1 MGATTPVAAARFA
14 RSELGFGDDSPLT
27 DAMRAIE
34 SAGRTPVTVLPLPD
48 GVAGAYGKKSGRGFI
63 FVSSNDHPPRR
74 RFTLA
79 HEYGHHV
86 LNHVTAIDREED
98 IYGSPKSRRE
108 QEANAFAAEFL
119 APRNAVEKWM
129 EARQYDKVDLKV
141 LVDLAT
147 SFGISAQAA
156 RYRLTEA
163 RFIPRVSDQDRFDAS
178 IHSGEHLQLQ
188 RRDGIAEFS
197 DSLALERIEIGGR
210 RMPERLR
217 LNVIR
222 SYEHGLADVDRAAA
236 ALRQS
241 ADELTKEFAALGIA
255 PIPDDDE
262 PDY

>member
-14 RSELGFGDDSPLT
+14 RLELGFSDDSPLT

-34 SAGRTPVTVLPLPD
+34 SAGLTPVTVLPLPD

-79 HEYGHHV
+79 HEYGHSF

-98 IYGSPKSRRE
+98 IYGNPKNRRE

-119 APRNAVEKWM
+119 APRNAIEKWM
-129 EARQYDKVDLKV
+129 EARRCDKVDLKV

-156 RYRLTEA
+156 RYRLAEA
-163 RFIPRVSDQDRFDAS
+163 RFIPRVAEQERLDAA
-178 IHSGEHLQLQ
+178 IRAGEHLQLQ
-188 RRDGIAEFS
+188 RREGIVDFS
-197 DSLALERIEIGGR
+197 DSLSLERIEIGGC

-241 ADELTKEFAALGIA
+241 ADDLAKEFATLGIA
-255 PIPDDDE
+255 PIPNDDE

>member
-1 MGATTPVAAARFA
+1 MVATSPVAAARFA
-14 RSELGFGDDSPLT
+14 RSELGVGDDSPLT
-27 DAMRAIE
+27 DVLRLIE
-34 SAGRTPVTVLPLPD
+34 SVGLAPVTVLPLPD

-79 HEYGHHV
+79 HEYGHHF
-86 LNHVTAIDREED
+86 LNHVSAVDREED
-98 IYGSPKSRRE
+98 IYGDPKNRRE
-108 QEANAFAAEFL
+108 RDANAFAAEFL
-119 APRNAVEKWM
+119 APRNAIEKWM
-129 EARQYDKVDLKV
+129 EARQYGKVDLKV

-156 RYRLTEA
+156 RYRLAEA
-163 RFIPRVSDQDRFDAS
+163 RFIPRVADQKRLDAS
-178 IHSGEHLQLQ
+178 ISSGEHLQLQ
-188 RRDGIAEFS
+188 RREAIAEFA

-222 SYEHGLADVDRAAA
+222 SYEHGLANVDRAAA

-241 ADELTKEFAALGIA
+241 ADELAAEFATLGIA